1 VDSLKFHERA
11 GGKRSSPVITIRRTL
26 RSCLRTCSIAACF
39 VGLLVSGNSVA
50 AAQDPTPEPT
60 QPGNP
65 SPAGLTR
72 VAVHGIVRDAASG
85 EPLARAL
92 VQIEGD
98 AETGTLTNN
107 EGRFEI
113 PAVPVGPQIFRV
125 VKPGFRDRPYAS
137 DESSLQSEGPAH
149 SVLVAAQMP
158 ELDFALAPNSAIH
171 GHIELSTGDPAD
183 GITVLLLRQEI
194 RFGRSVW
201 VQEASNRANGDGFY
215 RFGGLP
221 DGVYAVLTQPALE
234 SEPAVSVVAS
244 GSAAHVAR
252 SGYPTVF
259 YPDALDLAGATRIRL
274 SNGAQAEANLA
285 LTLEPFYPVTAV
297 AATPAVASGGKA
309 GEPVSST
316 AVIMNAAGHLLPYP
330 VQYDEATHSLQANLP
345 DGTYVLV
352 VRGFLPPNSELDRI
366 VDLRERFSGRRQ
378 GAVAGSAEF
387 TVAGHAVT
395 GLRVPLVPPQ
405 DASVHLRIVHN
416 PDFPANST
424 VNGVVDGDLANLTL
438 DPADSAP
445 FNNVEGVWSMNTDSD
460 TITFTAQPGSYWLNA
475 FLPRRGLC
483 AGSFTAGSFNLA
495 REPLPLSLAA
505 PPPPMELTL
514 RDDCG
519 TLAISLPPAL
529 QAFLPGEEPFYTLYV
544 IPDFD
549 TVQNI
554 PPMTMHASSG
564 ATLTLD
570 SLTPGS
576 YRVYFFDSPVRL
588 EYRNSAAMA
597 AMANPGQQVTVSAGS
612 TANLVLEAPAH

>member
-1 VDSLKFHERA
+1 MDCEKSHERA
-11 GGKRSSPVITIRRTL
+11 GGTYSAPVITIRRAL
-26 RSCLRTCSIAACF
+26 RSCSIAAWF
-39 VGLLVSGNSVA
+39 VALLVYGALIA
-50 AAQDPTPEPT
+50 AAQDPAPEPT
-60 QPGNP
+60 QPSNP
-65 SPAGLTR
+65 IAADLTR
-72 VAVHGIVRDAASG
+72 VAVHGVVRNAAVG

-98 AETGTLTNN
+98 AETGTLTDSQ
-107 EGRFEI
+107 GRFEI

-171 GHIELSTGDPAD
+171 GRIELSTGDPAD

-194 RFGRSVW
+194 RFGRAVW
-201 VQEASNRANGDGFY
+201 VQEASNLSNGDGFY

-244 GSAAHVAR
+244 GSAAHVVR

-259 YPDALDLAGATRIRL
+259 YPDAHDLAGATRIRL
-274 SNGAQAEANLA
+274 SNGSQAEANLA

-316 AVIMNAAGHLLPYP
+316 AVVMDTAGHLLPYLT
-330 VQYDEATHSLQANLP
+330 QYDEATHSLQANLP
-345 DGTYVLV
+345 DGTYDMV
-352 VRGFLPPNSELDRI
+352 VRG
-366 VDLRERFSGRRQ
+366 DLRSQMGRDTLVSQ
-378 GAVAGSAEF
+378 HPDALVGSVEF

-395 GLRVPLVPPQ
+395 GLRVPLGPPQ
-405 DASVHLRIVHN
+405 AATVHLRIVHN
-416 PDFPANST
+416 PDVPANLALNAT
-424 VNGVVDGDLANLTL
+424 TGGDMASLVL
-438 DPADSAP
+438 DPSDGARL
-445 FNNVEGVWSMNTDSD
+445 NYGEMVWSMDAQPD
-460 TITFTAQPGSYWLNA
+460 AITFTAQPGSYWLNA
-475 FLPRRGLC
+475 YLPRRGLC

-495 REPLPLSLAA
+495 REPLVLSLAA

-519 TLAISLPPAL
+519 TLAVTLPSAL
-529 QAFLPGEEPFYTLYV
+529 QGFLPGEEPFHTLYV
-544 IPDFD
+544 VPDFD

-576 YRVYFFDSPVRL
+576 YHVYFFDSPVRL
-588 EYRNSAAMA
+588 EYRNPAAMA
-597 AMANPGQQVTVSAGS
+597 ALSNPGQQVTVSAGT
-612 TANLVLEAPAH
+612 TANLVLEAPVH